1 MGKLDSSD
9 ELPEISTEPQPIA
22 PSAIDKRLPNDLPQN
37 IVRAYPSALEAKRIK
52 KPLVCY
58 LLDIDPE
65 KRTKPTLVMKPIKV
79 KYGAKWFDVGREQR
93 YFINYNQIM
102 NFGKHY
108 AYLCQYGNAIGALS
122 FYEYPDIAQDAN
134 QVMLMTNQH
143 AVEVFKKHKGISPK
157 LVMIIAIVAMI
168 GVIGTV
174 ISANVAI
181 GFNGQIVAKN
191 KQIETLTAQN
201 AELKAQLTE
210 LGQDVT

>member
-1 MGKLDSSD
+1 MGKLDESSD
-9 ELPEISTEPQPIA
+9 VIISDDQPISTLDRKGVPPEVP
-22 PSAIDKRLPNDLPQN
+22 DDL
-37 IVRAYPSALEAKRIK
+37 VRSYPSALEAKRIK
-52 KPLVCY
+52 KPLICY
-58 LLDIDPE
+58 LIDIDPN

-122 FYEYPDIAQDAN
+122 FYEYPEIAQDAN
-134 QVMLMTNQH
+134 QVWLMTNQH

-157 LVMIIAIVAMI
+157 LVLIIAIIAMI
-168 GVIGTV
+168 AVIGLV

-181 GFNGQIVAKN
+181 GLNNQVVAKN
-191 KQIETLTAQN
+191 RQIEALTN
-201 AELKAQLTE
+201 ELKLLKYPDGVITP
-210 LGQDVT
+210 

>member
-1 MGKLDSSD
+1 MKRVESIV
-9 ELPEISTEPQPIA
+9 PEDIPEE
-22 PSAIDKRLPNDLPQN
+22 
-37 IVRAYPSALEAKRIK
+37 IVKSYPSTIEAKRIK

-58 LLDIDPE
+58 LLDIDEE
-65 KRTKPTLVMKPIKV
+65 KRSRPTLVMKPIKV

-93 YFINYNQIM
+93 YYINYSEVM

-122 FYEYPDIAQDAN
+122 FYEYPEIPQDSN
-134 QVMLMTNQH
+134 QVLLMTHQH

-157 LVMIIAIVAMI
+157 LVMVIAIVAMI

-181 GFNGQIVAKN
+181 GMNNQIVTKN
-191 KQIETLTAQN
+191 KQIETLTATNQ
-201 AELKAQLTE
+201 ALDTE
-210 LGQDVT
+210 VKLLRGTPTQ